1 MYAISVDTQKK
12 RVTVVFRGAI
22 TRPDWNHAFDG
33 NLKKIQ
39 NPVKDDYEGK
49 SSIIRVHRGFH
60 TYLMRQVH
68 ESYVNAVH
76 IHEFTNALKYSLLK
90 SAKGHQHNKI

>member
-1 MYAISVDTQKK
+1 MHRLHRLKLLVPQDLMYAISVDKQKK

-39 NPVKDDYEGK
+39 NPVKDDYNGRQNT
-49 SSIIRVHRGFH
+49 IRVHRGFY
-60 TYLMRQVH
+60 TYLMRCACVI
-68 ESYVNAVH
+68 NAKS
-76 IHEFTNALKYSLLK
+76 FALK
-90 SAKGHQHNKI
+90 

>member
-1 MYAISVDTQKK
+1 MYAISVDKQKK

-39 NPVKDDYEGK
+39 NPVKDDYNGRQNT
-49 SSIIRVHRGFH
+49 IRVHRGFY
-60 TYLMRQVH
+60 TYLMRCA
-68 ESYVNAVH
+68 YVINAKS
-76 IHEFTNALKYSLLK
+76 FALK
-90 SAKGHQHNKI
+90 

>member
-1 MYAISVDTQKK
+1 MYAISVDKQKK

-39 NPVKDDYEGK
+39 NPVKDDYKGK
-49 SSIIRVHRGFH
+49 SSVIR
-60 TYLMRQVH
+60 
-68 ESYVNAVH
+68 
-76 IHEFTNALKYSLLK
+76 
-90 SAKGHQHNKI
+90 